1 MESVEAVDPLPPPI
15 KQRGL
20 RSRFGL
26 FCGCALA
33 PFALFLIWFAFQA
46 GYENLELMLLARKLD
61 ESSIPGVIISR
72 DARNDWPYGTSN
84 GAFIRIT
91 WIVATDDPAQFDAF
105 IRKTRATLSKEDI
118 EVEAYELDAVPRT
131 MEPEVYGSSNSQL
144 FLFRVGYGRGQMP
157 WEWSD

>member
-1 MESVEAVDPLPPPI
+1 M
-15 KQRGL
+15 
-20 RSRFGL
+20 
-26 FCGCALA
+26 A

-46 GYENLELMLLARKLD
+46 GYENFELELLSREFD

-72 DARNDWPYGTSN
+72 EARNDWPYGTSN

-105 IRKTRATLSKEDI
+105 TRKTRATLSKEDI
-118 EVEAYELDAVPRT
+118 DVEAHDLGAVPRP
-131 MEPEVYGSSNSQL
+131 MESEVYCSSHSRL
-144 FLFRVGYGRGQMP
+144 YLFRVGYGRGQMP